1 MNVLV
6 GAFWCFGIAGIV
18 VGAAALAVFRA
29 PLPALRVTLELFIAA
44 GLLRLS
50 VDNSWSAIAGAAV
63 VIAIRRVLTRSL
75 TADLTHRPAST
86 PP

>member
-1 MNVLV
+1 M
-6 GAFWCFGIAGIV
+6 AFIDAVSWCVGIAGIV
-18 VGAAALAVFRA
+18 LGSAALAIFRQ

-50 VDNSWSAIAGAAV
+50 VDNSWAAIAGAAV

-75 TADLTHRPAST
+75 TADFSRTAPSAG
-86 PP
+86 

>member
-1 MNVLV
+1 MDVLL
-6 GAFWCFGIAGIV
+6 GASWCIGIAGIL
-18 VGAAALAVFRA
+18 VGVAALAVFRQ

-75 TADLTHRPAST
+75 TADFSRRPAATSR
-86 PP
+86 

>member
-6 GAFWCFGIAGIV
+6 GASWCFGIAGIV
-18 VGAAALAVFRA
+18 VGAAALAVFRQ

-75 TADLTHRPAST
+75 TADFTQRSAPTSL
-86 PP
+86 